1 MRRVPGLVW
10 LLVALAVGFAGGIVY
25 RRVYNPTLE
34 ERMDAA
40 AKDLEKGVKNA
51 ADRLKR

>member
-1 MRRVPGLVW
+1 MRRIPAIAW
-10 LLVALAVGFAGGIVY
+10 LAVGLALGFAGGILY

-34 ERMDAA
+34 ERVEAA
-40 AKDLEKGVKNA
+40 AKEMEKGVKNA

>member
-1 MRRVPGLVW
+1 MRRVPKIAWVLV
-10 LLVALAVGFAGGIVY
+10 LLAAGFAAGIVY

-40 AKDLEKGVKNA
+40 AKDLEKGVQNA
-51 ADRLKR
+51 ADRLRK